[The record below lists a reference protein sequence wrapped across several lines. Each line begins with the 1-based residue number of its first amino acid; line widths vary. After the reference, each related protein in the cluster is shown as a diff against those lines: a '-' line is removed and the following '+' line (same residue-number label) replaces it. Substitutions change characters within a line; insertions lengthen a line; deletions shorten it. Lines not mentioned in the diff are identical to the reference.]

1 MAEATAPAPNT
12 NATPGASAAPSVP
25 PTAAS
30 GSPEVPSAFSL
41 FKPSW
46 EGLKLNIVE
55 IIMIFLVPTLA
66 LVLTGLLISLLIPSD
81 ARVVGLIVLFVVGG
95 LIYSGL
101 VGPALVYTQL
111 KSGRMEKVTYEGAF
125 ACSKKFW
132 ARYIALS
139 IVVGLVIFVGLLLL
153 IVPGIIFIRRY
164 FLSQYTLID
173 QDLGIGDSMHASNE
187 LSKGR
192 SGAVFGVIGVDIL
205 ISLPNVIPVIGGLI
219 TFALQIAYFCAPA
232 IRYEQLKTLKPVA
245 KQPVAT
251 PAAPA
256 SVA

>member
-1 MAEATAPAPNT
+1 MADDTAPAPNT
-12 NATPGASAAPSVP
+12 NVTPGASAAPSVP
-25 PTAAS
+25 PAAAS

-55 IIMIFLVPTLA
+55 IIMIFLVPTL
-66 LVLTGLLISLLIPSD
+66 VLFTLGLIISLLIPSGSR
-81 ARVVGLIVLFVVGG
+81 AVGLAVLFVIGS
-95 LIYSGL
+95 LIYVGL

-111 KSGRMEKVTYEGAF
+111 KSGRLEKVAYNDAF

-132 ARYIALS
+132 ARFIGLS

-164 FLSQYTLID
+164 FLSQYAMID
-173 QDLGIGDSMHASNE
+173 QDMGIGESMRTSSA

-192 SGAVFGVIGVDIL
+192 SMAVFGIIGVDIL
-205 ISLPNVIPVIGGLI
+205 IGLPSAIPFIGSII

-232 IRYEQLKTLKPVA
+232 IRYEQLKALKPVA
-245 KQPVAT
+245 KPAAK

-256 SVA
+256 A